1 MDGGIVVVA
10 ILSENDKNGKWEQ
23 LPVTY
28 HFQWLN
34 SLKKKMVFRLH
45 VGEILKVL
53 APDFTRFPG
62 VFRPGYPPAITHDL
76 ENPPF
81 SSILPA
87 INLHSVRGFSLP
99 C

>member
-34 SLKKKMVFRLH
+34 SLKKN
-45 VGEILKVL
+45 G
-53 APDFTRFPG
+53 FPS
-62 VFRPGYPPAITHDL
+62 A
-76 ENPPF
+76 
-81 SSILPA
+81 
-87 INLHSVRGFSLP
+87 
-99 C
+99 CW

>member
-1 MDGGIVVVA
+1 MGTTGH
-10 ILSENDKNGKWEQ
+10 
-23 LPVTY
+23 LP
-28 HFQWLN
+28 FSMAQFFE
-34 SLKKKMVFRLH
+34 KKMVFRLH

>member
-1 MDGGIVVVA
+1 
-10 ILSENDKNGKWEQ
+10 
-23 LPVTY
+23 
-28 HFQWLN
+28 
-34 SLKKKMVFRLH
+34 MVFRLH

-87 INLHSVRGFSLP
+87 INLHSVRGIHFAMTP
-99 C
+99 EDKFP